1 MRNILALV
9 GLLAI
14 AFIVFGLFNGWFTF
28 NGPDIEV
35 HTDRART
42 DIQKGLNEGLKRIS
56 QDPSAPSSAE
66 SKQP

>member
-1 MRNILALV
+1 MRNILALI

-14 AFIVFGLFNGWFTF
+14 AFIGFGAFNGWFSF
-28 NGPDIEV
+28 NGTDIEV

-56 QDPSAPSSAE
+56 QDPSTPTSTESAR
-66 SKQP
+66 P